1 MSARLE
7 ADGEVLE
14 NVAALDDHE
23 GTLTVR
29 WKERP
34 TEQRKRGTL
43 YQGLE
48 QRNRRWK
55 RYG

>member
-1 MSARLE
+1 MSVRLE

-14 NVAALDDHE
+14 QVAALDDHE

-34 TEQRKRGTL
+34 TEQGKE
-43 YQGLE
+43 GLFTKAW
-48 QRNRRWK
+48 RA
-55 RYG
+55 